1 MKKSHGSFLNIL
13 VFVLI
18 AALLLSVAFV
28 GAEADHHCTGEGCH
42 ICEAIRQCLA
52 CIRLFGFSLW
62 ILVLTLLVFL
72 SLSLGNLPVRA
83 SQKSCSLVSLKIKL
97 SC

>member
-1 MKKSHGSFLNIL
+1 MQKSHRSFLNIL
-13 VFVLI
+13 IFVLI
-18 AALLLSVAFV
+18 AALLLSLVFV

-52 CIRLFGFSLW
+52 CIRLVGLSLW
-62 ILVLTLLVFL
+62 TLVLTVLILLPL
-72 SLSLGNLPVRA
+72 NLGIFPVRA
-83 SQKSCSLVSLKIKL
+83 FEKPCNLVSLKIKF